1 MSIIPVIC
9 VHAATIAQAHEKAL
23 KELWKN
29 GIRIKT
35 QYDGPEDPPSI
46 DATANI
52 TIDDP
57 LADPMIHKAFPGG
70 IEDLREYVMELS
82 GLKDHWVRNMN
93 DADDKRW
100 EYTYHSRFAD
110 WGSHY
115 ELVSGNRTIISPFD
129 GEIDQIDIVAKK
141 LAQCSYTR
149 RAQMITWMPYMDN
162 DIEDP
167 PCFAAGTLVST
178 PSGPIRIEELRE
190 SDSVYVYDLSAG
202 TYYINQVRKPFK
214 KKSDCVKISTPHAS
228 AEVSEEQYM
237 FTKDGWIMA
246 RDLQPGMEI
255 RMPTICT
262 GSDVSDSMFV
272 GFMFGDGWLS
282 SGFIN
287 RKNRK
292 KPIKRCQVSCSIHPE
307 SNDLWIKEYFNYHS
321 NNKVQIYEQRTN
333 NKKYGICGVSK
344 TVSITDRNLWEKL
357 IDAGCPVGRKGG
369 KVGWDMN
376 GKSDADCKDFLTGI
390 FSAEGSI
397 SWAASGNRPNISI
410 SMKWPEAIKLVR
422 ELLNKFNIQHKFYI
436 TSTNGLHQLQ
446 IMGHAAIEKALETF
460 DFRLDSRK
468 QAKFMLLK
476 AKLMSSKMALFERAS
491 RVREAR
497 RLKKEGATQRKLR
510 ESIKGFYNRWL
521 DESYVP
527 SFRWQPI
534 HADEQTHNSVW
545 SPIISKIFTGSKDV
559 YDFEVEHKDHAIIA
573 NGYVAH
579 NCIQSLYFR
588 ITEEITE
595 DMMTVWHLHTN
606 VRIRSNDAWGASF
619 MNLFGITM
627 FVRDVIIP
635 KINEYRDVPSE
646 IYMARLNWQA
656 DSYHIYGKDISDFK
670 KRFIDKIGIQPP
682 EKRFYNFYD
691 PLIQEIY
698 SEAEE
703 KVLKKIADYDATHP
717 R

>member
-167 PCFAAGTLVST
+167 PC
-178 PSGPIRIEELRE
+178 
-190 SDSVYVYDLSAG
+190 
-202 TYYINQVRKPFK
+202 
-214 KKSDCVKISTPHAS
+214 
-228 AEVSEEQYM
+228 
-237 FTKDGWIMA
+237 
-246 RDLQPGMEI
+246 
-255 RMPTICT
+255 
-262 GSDVSDSMFV
+262 
-272 GFMFGDGWLS
+272 
-282 SGFIN
+282 
-287 RKNRK
+287 
-292 KPIKRCQVSCSIHPE
+292 
-307 SNDLWIKEYFNYHS
+307 
-321 NNKVQIYEQRTN
+321 
-333 NKKYGICGVSK
+333 
-344 TVSITDRNLWEKL
+344 
-357 IDAGCPVGRKGG
+357 
-369 KVGWDMN
+369 
-376 GKSDADCKDFLTGI
+376 
-390 FSAEGSI
+390 
-397 SWAASGNRPNISI
+397 
-410 SMKWPEAIKLVR
+410 
-422 ELLNKFNIQHKFYI
+422 
-436 TSTNGLHQLQ
+436 
-446 IMGHAAIEKALETF
+446 
-460 DFRLDSRK
+460 
-468 QAKFMLLK
+468 
-476 AKLMSSKMALFERAS
+476 
-491 RVREAR
+491 
-497 RLKKEGATQRKLR
+497 
-510 ESIKGFYNRWL
+510 
-521 DESYVP
+521 
-527 SFRWQPI
+527 
-534 HADEQTHNSVW
+534 
-545 SPIISKIFTGSKDV
+545 
-559 YDFEVEHKDHAIIA
+559 
-573 NGYVAH
+573 
-579 NCIQSLYFR
+579 IQSLYFR